1 MFNEYLEGIS
11 KPQETFSIT
20 FSFSTVDNKIQLL
33 QPMQPTWK
41 IYLGYVNVCYCDTSD
56 KVIF

>member
-20 FSFSTVDNKIQLL
+20 FFFLFFSFFFSFSILNNEIQLR
-33 QPMQPTWK
+33 
-41 IYLGYVNVCYCDTSD
+41 
-56 KVIF
+56 

>member
-11 KPQETFSIT
+11 KAQETFSIT

-33 QPMQPTWK
+33 QPKQPTQK
-41 IYLGYVNVCYCDTSD
+41 IYLGYLNICYHDTSE
-56 KVIF
+56 KVMF

>member
-33 QPMQPTWK
+33 QPMQPP
-41 IYLGYVNVCYCDTSD
+41 
-56 KVIF
+56 